1 MGTPPPP
8 QGRWME
14 SLQGSSSG
22 DHKRVG
28 KGKKCV
34 WGLRTVCERAKDPVE
49 TLRRGISRGGL

>member
-34 WGLRTVCERAKDPVE
+34 WGSGQCVKELK
-49 TLRRGISRGGL
+49 TL